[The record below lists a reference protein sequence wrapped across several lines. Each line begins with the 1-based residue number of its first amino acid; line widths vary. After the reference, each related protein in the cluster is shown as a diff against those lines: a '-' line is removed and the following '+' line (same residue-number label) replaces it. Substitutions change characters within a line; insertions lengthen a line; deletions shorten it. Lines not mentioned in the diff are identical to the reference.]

1 MRATLE
7 EIQAEISAMEPDWP
21 TRLETGSA
29 ARDLTLTVDGSNCS
43 AIGHLYAL
51 KTQGNTLAVTTR
63 HDGVHIIKPLK
74 DAAVVAGA
82 VIDFINRVEGHVVEE
97 D

>member
-7 EIQAEISAMEPDWP
+7 EIQSGISAMEPDWP
-21 TRLETGSA
+21 TRLEPGASA
-29 ARDLTLTVDGSNCS
+29 QERRLIVDGSSCS
-43 AIGHLYAL
+43 AIGHLYSLQA
-51 KTQGNTLAVTTR
+51 KGNTLVVTTR

-74 DAAVVAGA
+74 DAVFVADA
-82 VIDFINRVEGHVVEE
+82 VIGFINRVEGHVVE